1 VPPICLLSSRP
12 SNPKVNSFRVLLVY
26 QCVKERTQMRRTR
39 VLGATSLAVLCPLV
53 LAVNNG
59 PKRLRPA
66 QNPPQYAAFSKPLS
80 QTEQYYHALDRLTFG
95 ARPGDLE
102 AIQQMGLDKW
112 IELQLHPERVPENPV
127 LEQRLEPLASLRMSI
142 RDAYVH
148 YPPPQMIAAVARGRA
163 PLPDDPELRAIVV
176 RLADRYL
183 QKKNPNADATAVS
196 IRPTQLPGAPGVLN
210 LNTPAEAQTAMEAKA
225 QEAQKQNP
233 NDDSDL
239 DPKIKLAEIL
249 TPEQIDILRNG
260 KPDEKRAL
268 LESLPADKRTD
279 FVWALRPQQRQMLIA
294 VAPVELRREL
304 MLSLNPGNVVAI
316 DLTEG
321 KVLRAI
327 YSTHQLQELLV
338 DFWFNHFNVFI
349 NKGADRFTVP
359 TYERE
364 AIRPY
369 VFGKFYDLLL
379 ATAKS
384 PAMLFYLD
392 NWESVGA
399 NSEEATRPRPFAP
412 KQQAKRGLN
421 ENYGR
426 ELMELHTLGVDGG
439 YTQQDVINVARCFT
453 GWTIAG
459 PRKGGVFEYNDKMHD
474 KGEKIVLGHVIPAGG
489 GMNDGLKVLDILAHH
504 PSTAHFISLQL
515 CKRFV
520 ADDPPPS
527 LVNRMAATF
536 LKTDGDLREV
546 TRVMITSP
554 EFWSQGA
561 YRAKMKTPFEMVVSA
576 VRATNADVNSAFLLA
591 QELNKLG
598 EPLYRKI
605 EPTGYSNLNAEWVS
619 SAGLLDRMNFALAL
633 AHNRV
638 PGVKVDIAQWQTIA
652 GRDPMELARQIL
664 EEDPSEQTKM
674 AIEKALNDPDLQKQL
689 AQNAKAGPPQV
700 PSLIAGLVIGSPEF
714 QRR

>member
-1 VPPICLLSSRP
+1 MQLTQIRGFLPILL
-12 SNPKVNSFRVLLVY
+12 
-26 QCVKERTQMRRTR
+26 
-39 VLGATSLAVLCPLV
+39 AALCPFL
-53 LAVNNG
+53 LAADKKTKKAQPN
-59 PKRLRPA
+59 
-66 QNPPQYAAFSKPLS
+66 QNPPQYAPFERPLPQS
-80 QTEQYYHALDRLTFG
+80 DRYYHALERLTFG
-95 ARPGDLE
+95 ARPGDVA
-102 AIQQMGLDKW
+102 AIQQIGLEKW
-112 IELQLHPERVPENPV
+112 LDLQLHPERVPENPI

-142 RDAYVH
+142 RDAYIH
-148 YPPPQMIAAVARGRA
+148 YPPPQLIAAVARGRA
-163 PLPDDPELRAIVV
+163 PLPEDPELRAIVV

-183 QKKNPNADATAVS
+183 RKKNPDGETAAINIPPS
-196 IRPTQLPGAPGVLN
+196 QLPGAPGVLN
-210 LNTPAEAQTAMEAKA
+210 LHTPPDMKAADAKA
-225 QEAQKQNP
+225 QAQQQAQNS

-239 DPKIKLAEIL
+239 DLKVKLTDIL
-249 TPEQIDILRNG
+249 TREQIDTLKNG
-260 KPDEKRAL
+260 KPEEKRAL
-268 LESLPADKRTD
+268 FESLPADKRTD
-279 FVWALRPQQRQMLIA
+279 FVWALRPPQRQTLIA

-304 MLSLNPGNVVAI
+304 MLSVNPGNVVAM

-321 KVLRAI
+321 KLLRAI

-349 NKGADRFTVP
+349 NKAADRFTVP

-364 AIRPY
+364 AIRPH

-379 ATAKS
+379 ETAKS
-384 PAMLFYLD
+384 PAMLVYLD

-399 NSEEATRPRPFAP
+399 NSEEANRPRPFAP
-412 KQQAKRGLN
+412 KKQAKRGLN

-453 GWTIAG
+453 GWTVAG

-474 KGEKIVLGHVIPAGG
+474 KGEKVVLGHVIPAGG

-504 PSTAHFISLQL
+504 PSTAHFLSLQL

-527 LVNRMAATF
+527 LVNRMAAAF
-536 LKTDGDLREV
+536 LASDGDLREL

-561 YRAKMKTPFEMVVSA
+561 YRAKVKTPFEMVVSA
-576 VRATNADVNSAFLLA
+576 VRATNADVTSTFLLA

-605 EPTGYSNLNAEWVS
+605 EPTGYSNVNAEWVS

-638 PGVKVDIAQWQTIA
+638 PGVKVDIAQWQTVA
-652 GRDPMELARQIL
+652 ERDPMELARQIL
-664 EEDPSEQTKM
+664 EQNPSEQTKT

-689 AQNAKAGPPQV
+689 AQNAKAGPPQT
-700 PSLIAGLVIGSPEF
+700 PSLVAGLVIGSPEF